1 MDKVINLGIPHVAE
15 TILGYLSDCQLLEC
29 SKVSETWK
37 YVSEKVSYFRWKNQV
52 LEQMKNSETTCQW
65 SGCQQYFLTQE
76 KLEEHLERDHI
87 KEDTRVCKWKNCQ
100 REGSAFLERYLL
112 VVHMRSHIFKEGRFV
127 CQWKD
132 CHREGRAF
140 NQQYMLVVHMRR
152 HTQKAS

>member
-52 LEQMKNSETTCQW
+52 LEQMKNSDTTCQW

-87 KEDTRVCKWKNCQ
+87 KEDTRVCKWKNCHWDFHTQ
-100 REGSAFLERYLL
+100 EKL
-112 VVHMRSHIFKEGRFV
+112 VKHLNWDHIFKENRKFV

-132 CHREGRAF
+132 CHRRGRAF
-140 NQQYMLVVHMRR
+140 NHQYMLVVHMRR
-152 HTQKAS
+152 HT